1 MISFTR
7 VGTRE
12 IDEKYIFEDL
22 KDYLF
27 EQETFNSVHEY
38 VDTVENLPKEVQR
51 LIFTKVG
58 AMMIDYANSELIMR
72 TLYKF

>member
-7 VGTRE
+7 VENRE
-12 IDEKYIFEDL
+12 INEKDLFENL

-27 EQETFNSVHEY
+27 EEETFDGTHDY

-51 LIFTKVG
+51 LIFAKLG
-58 AMMIDYANSELIMR
+58 AMMIDYAGSED
-72 TLYKF
+72 F